1 MVQEIWELV
10 ASAYRR
16 VAFWKISFLS
26 GNHAYGNATSTRKG
40 IATFIFPINFRN
52 VEFLL
57 LVGMPIVENE
67 QKIRE
72 FLSFLKQFKKQT
84 NQLLHLPNSGNTCI
98 DFWGQKLASCSYERY

>member
-1 MVQEIWELV
+1 M
-10 ASAYRR
+10 
-16 VAFWKISFLS
+16 
-26 GNHAYGNATSTRKG
+26 
-40 IATFIFPINFRN
+40 
-52 VEFLL
+52 EFLL

-98 DFWGQKLASCSYERY
+98 DFWGQKSASCSYERYQKLRLFLWSQLLFLAYYSTGNFGLFADINSWNCEKVI